1 MRTEEKLKQQRSE
14 AEENKAYKSKF
25 FSYMSILYSQKHGDM
40 WSNVE
45 RKLSET
51 QCREMEINSKIWKGT
66 KPPFSTP
73 NLPRPLLT
81 RGRATFSQ
89 NGSILDHGRWEAT
102 FPSSQPSDHQ
112 RNQPGCCNGSRYH
125 FPRTDLVSVK
135 PPETLTE
142 TSRRPLRALLVIS
155 QLPVPPI
162 VSLLIPLA
170 AAGGFLFF
178 SFACVT
184 AIYLGALPIA
194 AFVISAATI
203 SAIFAAMV
211 AAGIISP
218 SEHGFA

>member
-51 QCREMEINSKIWKGT
+51 QCREMEIN
-66 KPPFSTP
+66 
-73 NLPRPLLT
+73 N
-81 RGRATFSQ
+81 
-89 NGSILDHGRWEAT
+89 
-102 FPSSQPSDHQ
+102 HQ